1 MSSLIRVLPAVALR
15 GMTILPD
22 TVIHFDISRE
32 KSIQA
37 VEAAMLNNQEIF
49 LVTQIDMDED
59 YPGIDGLYEIGTIA
73 EIKQLIKLPND
84 IVRVLVEGKQRA
96 RLQSIDDTKEALYA
110 EVMEFEEDKSLT
122 GLTENELEAMTRC
135 VREIFY
141 QYAGLNPRLS
151 KEILRQAGDI
161 MELDVLIDFIINNI
175 PLFYEEKQKLLE
187 AVNVLERYDLLT
199 EILTREIDIIR
210 IKNSLQVDI
219 KEKIDKNQKDYILR
233 EQLKLIREELGE
245 DNPLD
250 DAK

>member
-49 LVTQIDMDED
+49 LVTQIDMDEE

-122 GLTENELEAMTRC
+122 GLT
-135 VREIFY
+135 
-141 QYAGLNPRLS
+141 
-151 KEILRQAGDI
+151 
-161 MELDVLIDFIINNI
+161 
-175 PLFYEEKQKLLE
+175 
-187 AVNVLERYDLLT
+187 
-199 EILTREIDIIR
+199 
-210 IKNSLQVDI
+210 
-219 KEKIDKNQKDYILR
+219 
-233 EQLKLIREELGE
+233 
-245 DNPLD
+245 
-250 DAK
+250 